1 MPKILFSSNKF
12 RELYRFRGDLIQEC
26 CKRGYAVDLAAA
38 GEIPEGLRKMPI
50 QLHQLQLSSASWN
63 PLELVSYC
71 TKLLRLYKKE
81 QWDLIIHFT
90 IKPNLCGGLVC
101 KILGLAS
108 MAIVPGLGSG
118 ILEQSLRGRFL
129 LWLYSQAL
137 KLHSQVICLNAS
149 DARLL
154 GLDTT
159 QDKYAIIK
167 GEGVDSQKFAPAN
180 HPLHP
185 PPPAAPTKLLFA
197 GRFLKDK
204 GLFELIASLHQLK
217 SLSNE
222 AWEILLIG
230 EYDSDNPSSLS
241 KKQLQQAIIGL
252 EDYLQIK
259 PYSHKIDS
267 HLKQAE
273 ILVLPSYR
281 EGMSRIILEAMC
293 YELVV
298 VATKV
303 PGIEEL
309 VVDGKTGF
317 LCQPAEVDSLTQ
329 ALKQALETPREIR
342 QSMGKSARARIE
354 AEFSS
359 HKILPQYLDY
369 IELRRQKS

>member
-12 RELYRFRGDLIQEC
+12 RELYRFRGDLILEC
-26 CKRGYAVDLAAA
+26 CQRGYAVELAAA
-38 GEIPEGLRKMPI
+38 GEVPEGLSSMSYRI
-50 QLHQLQLSSASWN
+50 HQFELSSASWN

-71 TKLLRLYKKE
+71 AKLFRIYKNE
-81 QWDLIIHFT
+81 EWDLIIHFT
-90 IKPNLCGGLVC
+90 IKPNLCGGLIC
-101 KILGLAS
+101 KILGIAS
-108 MAIVPGLGSG
+108 LAIVPGLGSG
-118 ILEQSLRGRFL
+118 ILEKSLRSRLL

-137 KLHSQVICLNAS
+137 KLHSQVICLNTS
-149 DARLL
+149 DAELL
-154 GLDTT
+154 GLDTRL
-159 QDKYAIIK
+159 DKYAIIP
-167 GEGVDSQKFAPAN
+167 GEGVDSQKFTTAN
-180 HPLHP
+180 HPLQQP
-185 PPPAAPTKLLFA
+185 PPDAPTKLLFA

-204 GLFELIASLHQLK
+204 GLFELIAALQQLK
-217 SLSNE
+217 SMGSV

-241 KKQLQQAIIGL
+241 KKDLQQAIIGL

-259 PYSHKIDS
+259 PYSQKIDS

-273 ILVLPSYR
+273 ILILPSYR

-317 LCQPAEVDSLTQ
+317 LCQPADVDSLAQ
-329 ALKQALETPREIR
+329 ALRKALETPRKLR
-342 QSMGKSARARIE
+342 RSMGKSARARIE

-359 HKILPQYLDY
+359 SKILPQYLDY